1 MKRPTLALAVL
12 AVVLAIVAGSLL
24 LLRSRPQ
31 RNALHAREVA
41 SRGLAEYL
49 ARTQPGQRALVMSNP
64 FIHRAGTD
72 RRIIETEEA
81 GVRGLRAGFGSQVTI
96 GAIVLAELK
105 PGALEDPRSVPIDPE
120 TTTPLS
126 YLVAPDAFDHAAR
139 AHPDCGIIVSL
150 IGLPADLGHCEVWRA
165 PAAPAFAL
173 LLPDLRMVG
182 DTAAVVQAM
191 KSGKLP
197 AFVLRQPGG
206 PGDDTPVGKD
216 FQAEFAKRFV
226 LVTRENVEQVI
237 QEHPGLF

>member
-1 MKRPTLALAVL
+1 MKRHTLALAVL
-12 AVVLAIVAGSLL
+12 AVALAIVAGRL
-24 LLRSRPQ
+24 LLRSHPDRH
-31 RNALHAREVA
+31 ALQAREMA
-41 SRGLAEYL
+41 ARGLAEYL

-72 RRIIETEEA
+72 RKIIGTEEA
-81 GVRGLRAGFGSQVTI
+81 GVRGLRAGFGNKVTV

-105 PGALEDPRSVPIDPE
+105 PGALEDPRSVVIDPE

-126 YLVAPDAFDHAAR
+126 YLVAPDAFDLAAR
-139 AHPDCGIIVSL
+139 AHPDCELIVSL
-150 IGLPADLGHCEVWRA
+150 IGLPADLGRCEVWRA
-165 PAAPAFAL
+165 PGPPAFAL

-182 DTAAVVQAM
+182 DTAAVVQAV

-197 AFVLRQPGG
+197 AFVLRKPGG

-216 FQAEFAKRFV
+216 VEFAKRFV